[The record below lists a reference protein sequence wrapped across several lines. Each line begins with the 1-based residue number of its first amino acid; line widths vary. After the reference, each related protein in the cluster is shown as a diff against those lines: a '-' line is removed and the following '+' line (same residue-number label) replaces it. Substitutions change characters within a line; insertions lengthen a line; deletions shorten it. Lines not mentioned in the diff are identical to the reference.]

1 MITPEQTMRRR
12 SEALVVA
19 LVGLKYAD
27 TWWASKNK
35 AFESLTP
42 NQAWNKDPSVVYNYL
57 MGTASGGYL

>member
-27 TWWASKNK
+27 TWWSSNNK

-42 NQAWNKDPSVVYNYL
+42 KQAWDKDPSVVYSYL